1 MRLNCQV
8 KTILFFAV
16 IFGVLFAGFSV
27 TFAQTADV
35 INQQEAKLQAEY
47 DALQKEINTW
57 QAVLDD
63 TRKKA
68 NSIQGDITIL
78 TAKIKEAELMIKQK
92 NIAISQLGK
101 QIADKSNKIVQ
112 LQGKLDNGRQSL
124 AQIIRKTNEIDSV
137 SFIDVVFSNDNIS
150 EFFQDI
156 DSFGFIESEMEKNF
170 TLVKEVKATTE
181 EERKRLDQK
190 KNEEADAKYVVEVKK
205 KTISQTEAEKKKLL
219 TITKNEASGYQAVLS
234 ERQKR
239 AAQIRAA
246 LFKLRDTEG
255 ISFAKALEYAT
266 LAGNKTGI
274 RPALILAVLTQ
285 ESDLGKNQGS
295 CILSSIDT
303 GDGVGKN
310 TGTFF
315 EKIMKAPR
323 DTDPFKDI
331 TSRLGL
337 DWKITPVSCP
347 PGNIWTSSRG
357 YGGGMGPSQFIPST
371 WELFKRRIAQT
382 IGVRE
387 SDADPW
393 NPEHSFVATAIYLSD
408 LGAVNGSYTAER
420 NAACKYYSGRSC
432 DSRKPANTF
441 YGTQVLQKAENIQ
454 SNIDFLKG
462 V

>member
-1 MRLNCQV
+1 MNLSCRT
-8 KTILFFAV
+8 KTIIFSAV
-16 IFGVLFAGFSV
+16 IFSIFSASFYGV
-27 TFAQTADV
+27 FAQTADV

-47 DALQKEINTW
+47 DALEKEINTW
-57 QAVLDD
+57 QTILDD

-101 QIADKSNKIVQ
+101 QILDKSKKIEA
-112 LQGKLDNGRQSL
+112 LQMKLEDGRQSL
-124 AQIIRKTNEIDSV
+124 AQIIRKTNEIDST
-137 SFIDVVFSNDNIS
+137 SFIEVFFSNTNFS

-156 DSFGFIESEMEKNF
+156 DYFGFIESELEQQF
-170 TLVKEVKATTE
+170 TFVREVKATTE
-181 EERKRLDQK
+181 EERKKLDQQ
-190 KNEEADAKYVVEVKK
+190 KNEEADAKYVVEIKK
-205 KTISQTEAEKKKLL
+205 KTITQTETEKKKLL
-219 TITKNEASGYQAVLS
+219 TITKTEASGYQVVLS
-234 ERQKR
+234 ERQNR

-255 ISFAKALEYAT
+255 VPFAKALEYAT

-274 RPALILAVLTQ
+274 RPALILAILTQ
-285 ESDLGKNQGS
+285 ESDLGKNLGS

-310 TGTFF
+310 TGTIFQ
-315 EKIMKAPR
+315 KVMKAPR

-347 PGNIWTSSRG
+347 PATVWSTSRG

-371 WELFKRRIAQT
+371 WELFKDRIAKAVGINQ
-382 IGVRE
+382 
-387 SDADPW
+387 DNADPW

-408 LGAVNGSYTAER
+408 LGAMSGSYTAER
-420 NAACKYYSGRSC
+420 NAACRYYSGRSC
-432 DSRKPANTF
+432 DNRKPVNAF
-441 YGTQVLQKAENIQ
+441 YGTQVLQKAETIQ
-454 SNIDFLKG
+454 TNIDFLKG